1 MNKFPRPKAKA
12 KEPSTDNPQDPHRKQ
27 RVLYTWEELQ
37 AQGAIIEKAV
47 NQERQHLQEIVTD
60 LEKHQ
65 INRII
70 ITGCGDSWITGMGVR
85 SIFERLLKIPTEAMQ
100 AFDLGH
106 YFFDAVDEHTLVIG
120 ISSSGSTRSVIE
132 ALDRAEEKG
141 AYTIGMS
148 NTVNSPIMAN
158 YSNHILVRATRHGW
172 PTQASTAAM
181 AVLTQFAILLAQD
194 WQTTESSLTK
204 ELDSDLAILPVLID
218 EVIEKSKPVMQ
229 ELAKKWV
236 KARYILFCGAGSNIA
251 PAAFGCAKVK
261 ELSPVHALL
270 IPMEEF
276 HHYRTIKPGDPLIL
290 VAPDAAGHKRA
301 VETAEIARY
310 DGGQVFALT
319 PKGEQEISNFT
330 NMALGLP
337 DVNDFLKPILYSIP
351 LQIFAFYF
359 AMEKFEHN
367 LGFERALP
375 KEPTQKPNG
384 NE

>member
-1 MNKFPRPKAKA
+1 MNKLPRPKAKA

-27 RVLYTWEELQ
+27 RVLHTWEELQ
-37 AQGAIIEKAV
+37 EQGGIIEKAV
-47 NQERQHLQEIVTD
+47 NQERQNLQEIVTD

-70 ITGCGDSWITGMGVR
+70 IAGCGDSWITGMGVR
-85 SIFERLLKIPTEAMQ
+85 IVFEKLLQIPTEALQ

-106 YFFDAVDEHTLVIG
+106 YFYDAVDEHTLVIG

-132 ALDRAEEKG
+132 ALDRAKEKG
-141 AYTIGMS
+141 AYSIGMS
-148 NTVNSPIMAN
+148 NTANSEIMAN
-158 YSNHILVRATRHGW
+158 YSNHILVRATRQGW

-181 AVLTQFAILLAQD
+181 AVLTQLAILLAQD
-194 WQTTESSLTK
+194 WHSTESGITE
-204 ELDSDLAILPVLID
+204 ELDSDLAVLPVMID

-229 ELAKKWV
+229 DLAKKWV

-290 VAPDAAGHKRA
+290 VAPDSAGHKRA
-301 VETAEIARY
+301 AETAEIARY
-310 DGGQVFALT
+310 DGGQVFALV
-319 PKGEQEISNFT
+319 PKGEQEISNFAH
-330 NMALGLP
+330 MSLELP
-337 DVNDFLKPILYSIP
+337 KVSDLLKPILYSIP
-351 LQIFAFYF
+351 LQIFAYNF

-375 KEPTQKPNG
+375 EDLTQKPSG

>member
-1 MNKFPRPKAKA
+1 MNKLPRPKAKA
-12 KEPSTDNPQDPHRKQ
+12 KEPSTDNPQDSHRKQ
-27 RVLYTWEELQ
+27 RVLHTWEELQ
-37 AQGAIIEKAV
+37 EQGVIIKKAV
-47 NQERQHLQEIVTD
+47 KQERQHLQEIVTD
-60 LEKHQ
+60 LGKRK

-85 SIFERLLKIPTEAMQ
+85 GTFERLLKFPTEAMQ

-106 YFFDAVDEHTLVIG
+106 YFYDAVDEHTLVIG
-120 ISSSGSTRSVIE
+120 ISSSGSTHSVLE
-132 ALDRAEEKG
+132 ALDRASEKD

-148 NTVNSPIMAN
+148 NTARSPIMEN
-158 YSNHILVRATRHGW
+158 FSNHILVRATRKGW

-181 AVLTQFAILLAQD
+181 AILIQFAILLSQD
-194 WQTTESSLTK
+194 WHTTELGVTGK
-204 ELDSDLAILPVLID
+204 LDSDLAALPVLID
-218 EVIEKSKPVMQ
+218 EVIEQSKTVMHD
-229 ELAKKWV
+229 LAKKWV

-290 VAPDAAGHKRA
+290 VAPDAAGHQRA

-310 DGGQVFALT
+310 DGGEVFALT
-319 PKGEQEISNFT
+319 PKDEQEISNFA
-330 NMALGLP
+330 NMSLGLP
-337 DVNDFLKPILYSIP
+337 KVNDLLKPILFSIP

-367 LGFERALP
+367 LGFVRALP
-375 KEPTQKPNG
+375 KDPIQAKTGSE
-384 NE
+384 